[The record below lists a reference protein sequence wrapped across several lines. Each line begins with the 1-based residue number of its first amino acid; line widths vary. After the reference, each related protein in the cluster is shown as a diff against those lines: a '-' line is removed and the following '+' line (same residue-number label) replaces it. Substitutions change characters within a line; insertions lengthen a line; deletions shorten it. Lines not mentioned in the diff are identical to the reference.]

1 MTEYEI
7 RDALSGLY
15 AQTTTDATTVFSLIT
30 AYLVAAYLVG
40 HELPRKQLI
49 IVNCL
54 FGSWVTMA
62 IYAVKSSLEQ
72 AADLVRRAAEQQFAF
87 VDSMSVAAQYFFSW
101 AFPLILL
108 AGGLAAFYFMWTVRH
123 PKNG

>member
-1 MTEYEI
+1 
-7 RDALSGLY
+7 
-15 AQTTTDATTVFSLIT
+15 
-30 AYLVAAYLVG
+30 
-40 HELPRKQLI
+40 
-49 IVNCL
+49 
-54 FGSWVTMA
+54 MA